1 MKEMGNTD
9 SERIQLPFPSSNIL
23 FIFINIC
30 YLLRLRRSVVHITG
44 HVHYAIL
51 ALPRTS
57 TILTIHD
64 LVFLKTYKGLRR
76 RAMKWIFLDLPVRKA
91 KWITTVSNKSKEEI
105 IKYTNC
111 DPNKIFVIANPLSE
125 NCNIDFDYAFSDQPR
140 LLFIGTKENKNLE
153 NVISALYGLN
163 IHLRIIGELTS
174 RQHLLLRKFEI
185 NFSNDFNL
193 TEHQLSIEYKNTDIV
208 LFPSFYEGFGLPVIE
223 GFCAGK
229 PVITSNLSPMK
240 DIAKDA
246 ALLVDPYSISS
257 IRNGVKEVI
266 KNQELRQLNVE
277 KGKLIAELYHSKK
290 ILAEYENLWKQV
302 QDSNEKATF

>member
-1 MKEMGNTD
+1 MKEMRNTD
-9 SERIQLPFPSSNIL
+9 CERIQLPFPSSNIL
-23 FIFINIC
+23 FIFFNFC
-30 YLLRLRRSVVHITG
+30 YLLRFRRSVVHITG

-51 ALPRTS
+51 ALPRAT

-76 RAMKWIFLDLPVRKA
+76 IAMKWIFLDLPVRRA
-91 KWITTVSNKSKEEI
+91 KWITTVSDKSKNEI
-105 IKYTNC
+105 IEYTKC
-111 DPNKIFVIANPLSE
+111 DPSKIFVIANPLAE
-125 NCNIDFDYAFSDQPR
+125 NCNIDLDYAFPEQPR

-163 IHLRIIGELTS
+163 IHLRIIGELTT

-185 NFSNDFNL
+185 RFSHDFNL
-193 TEHQLSIEYKNTDIV
+193 TDHRLSVEYKNADIV
-208 LFPSFYEGFGLPVIE
+208 LFPSLYEGFGLPVIE

-246 ALLVDPYSISS
+246 ALLVDPHSISS
-257 IRNGVKEVI
+257 IRDGVNEVI
-266 KNQELRQLNVE
+266 KNPELRESKVE
-277 KGKLIAELYHSKK
+277 KGKLIAQLYQSKK
-290 ILAEYENLWKQV
+290 IYTEYENLWKEV
-302 QDSNEKATF
+302 QDSNEKAAF